1 MWHGDDTDHTPVLF
15 HRCLLFSDV
24 VVALEP
30 SDDDDDDDD
39 DVNAFLVPIFSS
51 LAPCLM
57 LWFIACAD
65 SVDSNGA
72 CNWAQIRVAVEED
85 GENGVFAAVEPQ
97 WWHSSQLY
105 HAVHAMTY
113 GRRTTHWVTI
123 RISVF
128 PWVAGRP
135 RRWRWH
141 YRAAASCFAVTYFY
155 SQIVHHFTISVTSL
169 GAYIYLSCL
178 LLLPSSV
185 CVIAACYPAFSAQP
199 GRLLMLMARTI
210 RRHYLATAVAR
221 KLPNTYTLKG
231 R

>member
-30 SDDDDDDDD
+30 SDDDD

-105 HAVHAMTY
+105 HAVHAIDVRQAY
-113 GRRTTHWVTI
+113 NSLSDYSHF
-123 RISVF
+123 RISLSGWQASSLTLTLPSCCIVLCRHLFLFTNSASFYYFSYFTWCLHLLVVF
-128 PWVAGRP
+128 
-135 RRWRWH
+135 
-141 YRAAASCFAVTYFY
+141 AAAAV
-155 SQIVHHFTISVTSL
+155 VSL
-169 GAYIYLSCL
+169 CHCS
-178 LLLPSSV
+178 LLPGFFCSARQ
-185 CVIAACYPAFSAQP
+185 AADANGANHSPALFGDGSCP
-199 GRLLMLMARTI
+199 
-210 RRHYLATAVAR
+210 
-221 KLPNTYTLKG
+221 
-231 R
+231 